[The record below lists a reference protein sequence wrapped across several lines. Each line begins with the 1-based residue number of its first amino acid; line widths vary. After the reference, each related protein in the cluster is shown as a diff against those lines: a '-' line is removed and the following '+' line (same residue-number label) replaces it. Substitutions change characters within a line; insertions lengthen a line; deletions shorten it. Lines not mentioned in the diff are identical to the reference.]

1 MRAQKPIQ
9 LTAGGFLK
17 LSMETFGIV
26 YHLNTFKCVK

>member
-26 YHLNTFKCVK
+26 CNLNTYD